1 MVVFTKYDRLVL
13 TKKVEFGDGHGNEV
27 ANKVYD
33 DCVKSL
39 KNIVSKL
46 GLPLTELLYVKV
58 SVSGIISHSLYDR
71 CHG

>member
-1 MVVFTKYDRLVL
+1 MVVFTKYDRLVMS
-13 TKKVEFGDGHGNEV
+13 KKDEFGDDQGNEA
-27 ANKVYD
+27 ANRVYD

-46 GLPLTELLYVKV
+46 ELSLPELLYVKV
-58 SVSGIISHSLYDR
+58 SVSGIISHSLSDR